1 MSGASVIVRCDGGA
15 EIGMGHVSRGL
26 ALADALRQEHAVR
39 VAFAMRGAGSA
50 GAAAVRAAGYPVEP
64 IDAPDDADY
73 GDTLVALAS
82 SHGAGAIVV
91 DVRDALSRASL
102 AAVRAS
108 GVRVVTNDD
117 ASDRRLAADLAFYPP
132 VPQVDE
138 LDWTGFAGQRFVGWE
153 WVLLKREFASGAS
166 ARAAHASDANPGAR
180 ALPPPIAGNPVSLGE
195 SPERQ
200 GRQPSGDGAALS
212 ASPAIDILVTMGG
225 SDPAGMTEFTVD
237 ALNLLPMPLAVQVV
251 VGPAFARP
259 NQLVGAIVR
268 SPHAV
273 RVVQSPSSMASLMRA
288 SRVAVASFGVSAYE
302 LAACGVPAVHLCLSP
317 DHARSA
323 SAFER
328 EQIAVSLGV
337 FPGVRPNELSAAVA
351 RLIGDAGCRMRMSAR
366 ALALVDG
373 QGAAR
378 VARLVVD
385 RMF

>member
-39 VAFAMRGAGSA
+39 VLFAMRGAASA
-50 GAAAVRAAGYPVEP
+50 GAAAVRAGGYPVEP
-64 IDAPDDADY
+64 IDAPDGADY
-73 GDTLVALAS
+73 GNALAALAS
-82 SHGAGAIVV
+82 SHGAVAIVV
-91 DVRDALSRASL
+91 DVRDALSRTSL
-102 AAVRAS
+102 EAVRAS
-108 GVRVVTNDD
+108 GVLVVTIDD

-138 LDWTGFAGQRFVGWE
+138 LDWTGFAGERFAGWA
-153 WVLLKREFASGAS
+153 WVLVKREFASGAS
-166 ARAAHASDANPGAR
+166 ARGVHASDANPG
-180 ALPPPIAGNPVSLGE
+180 V
-195 SPERQ
+195 
-200 GRQPSGDGAALS
+200 
-212 ASPAIDILVTMGG
+212 SPATDILVTMGG

-259 NQLVGAIVR
+259 NQLVAAIVR

-273 RVVQSPSSMASLMRA
+273 RVVQSPPSMAALMRA

-337 FPGVRPNELSAAVA
+337 FPGVRPDAVSGAVA
-351 RLIGDAGCRMRMSAR
+351 RLIGDAACRMRMSAR

-385 RMF
+385 RAKASPGVNKSH